1 MKITQIKNES
11 KVIFMKFK
19 PFELERWFVKYEHD
33 CEIMMGESGVKPLTL
48 KELLDL
54 TGNSIDKVL
63 DTKLGYGWSNGL
75 PKLRELIA
83 EEYEELDTNHIVV
96 TNGAIE
102 ANFIISY
109 TLLEPN
115 SEIITSFP
123 TYAQLWQVGE
133 NLGARVKKW
142 RLLMDNKYKPNID
155 QLADMISENTDLII
169 INYPHNP
176 TGACIERT
184 DLEEICALAEQY
196 NIPVLSDEIYRG
208 LEYKTTDRAP
218 PAADLYENAIS
229 VAGLSKVYGLPGL
242 RIGWL
247 ACQNKELLKRIW
259 SFRDFTSICNGV
271 LNEKVAEIA
280 LKSREILRERGRK
293 IAVKNFEILKQW
305 VDDHS
310 DVISWVPPKAA
321 VLTMLMYHFEMDSET
336 FCKGLAEEQSVF
348 TAPGSCFETE
358 KQFRVGFGYDT
369 ERLKEGLKRLNE
381 YLESLRDES

>member
-1 MKITQIKNES
+1 
-11 KVIFMKFK
+11 MKFK
-19 PFELERWFVKYEHD
+19 PFLLERWFSKYEHD

-54 TGNSIDKVL
+54 TGNTFYDIDV
-63 DTKLGYGWSNGL
+63 KLGYGWSNGL
-75 PKLRELIA
+75 PELRELVA
-83 EEYEELDTNHIVV
+83 EQYEDLDADSIVV

-102 ANFIISY
+102 ANFIISN
-109 TLLEPN
+109 TLLDAN
-115 SEIITSFP
+115 SEVVTIFP

-155 QLADMISENTDLII
+155 QLADMIENTDLII

-176 TGACIERT
+176 TGAVIDKK
-184 DLEEICALAEQY
+184 DLEKICELAEQH
-196 NIPVLSDEIYRG
+196 NIPLLSDEIYRG
-208 LEYKTTDRAP
+208 LEYKATDRAP
-218 PAADLYENAIS
+218 PAVDLSENAIS

-247 ACQNKELLKRIW
+247 ACKNKELLDRIW

-271 LNEKVAEIA
+271 INEKLAAIA
-280 LKSREILRERGRK
+280 LQNRELLRERGLK
-293 IAVKNFEILKQW
+293 IAIENFEILKQW

-321 VLTMLMYHFEMDSET
+321 VLTMLMYHFDMDSET
-336 FCKGLAEEQSVF
+336 FCRGLIEQKSVF
-348 TAPGSCFETE
+348 VVPGSCFETE
-358 KQFRVGFGYDT
+358 QQFRVGFGYDT
-369 ERLKEGLKRLNE
+369 ERLKIGLQKLSE
-381 YLESLRDES
+381 YIASLKGEN

>member
-1 MKITQIKNES
+1 M
-11 KVIFMKFK
+11 MKFK
-19 PFELERWFVKYEHD
+19 PFELERWFGKYEHD
-33 CEIMMGESGVKPLTL
+33 CEIMMGESGVKPLSI
-48 KELLDL
+48 KELFEL
-54 TGNSIDKVL
+54 TGHDNINEL
-63 DTKLGYGWSNGL
+63 LETKLGYGWSNGL

-83 EEYEELDTNHIVV
+83 EDYVELDGNHIVV

-115 SEIITSFP
+115 SEVVTIFP

-142 RLLMDNKYKPNID
+142 RLLMDNKYKPNIN
-155 QLADMISENTDLII
+155 QLAGMISKNTDLII

-176 TGACIERT
+176 TGACIERN
-184 DLEEICALAEQY
+184 DLEKICELAEQQK
-196 NIPVLSDEIYRG
+196 IPLLSDEIYRG
-208 LEYKTTDRAP
+208 LEYNTNDRAP

-247 ACQNKELLKRIW
+247 ACKNKELLNRIW
-259 SFRDFTSICNGV
+259 AFRDFTSICNGV
-271 LNEKVAEIA
+271 LNEKVASIA
-280 LKSREILRERGRK
+280 LQHRELLRERGRK
-293 IAVKNFEILKQW
+293 IAVENFEILKQW
-305 VDDHS
+305 VDNHS

-321 VLTMLMYHFEMDSET
+321 VLTMLMYHFDMDSEM
-336 FCKGLAEEQSVF
+336 FCRGLIEQKSVF

-358 KQFRVGFGYDT
+358 RQFRVGFGYDT
-369 ERLKEGLKRLNE
+369 ERLKEGLKRLGE
-381 YLESLRDES
+381 YIASLKDKN

>member
-1 MKITQIKNES
+1 MERGK
-11 KVIFMKFK
+11 MKFK
-19 PFELERWFVKYEHD
+19 PFVLERWFSKYEHD

-48 KELLDL
+48 KQLLDL
-54 TGNSIDKVL
+54 TGNTFDHIDVM
-63 DTKLGYGWSNGL
+63 LGYGWSNGL

-83 EEYEELDTNHIVV
+83 EEYEELDANHIVV

-102 ANFIISY
+102 ANFIVSY

-115 SEIITSFP
+115 SEVVSIMP
-123 TYAQLWQVGE
+123 TYAQLFQVGE

-142 RLLMDNKYKPNID
+142 RLEMDRGYKPNID

-184 DLEEICALAEQY
+184 DLEEICALAEHY
-196 NIPVLSDEIYRG
+196 NLPLLSDEIYRG
-208 LEYKTTDRAP
+208 LEYKATDRAP

-247 ACQNKELLKRIW
+247 ACKNKELLDRIW

-280 LKSREILRERGRK
+280 LQNRELLRERGRK

-321 VLTMLMYHFEMDSET
+321 VLTMLMYHFDMDSET
-336 FCKGLAEEQSVF
+336 FCRGLIEEKSVF

-358 KQFRVGFGYDT
+358 RQFRVGFGYDT
-369 ERLKEGLKRLNE
+369 ERLKEGLKRLGE
-381 YLESLRDES
+381 YIASLKEQ